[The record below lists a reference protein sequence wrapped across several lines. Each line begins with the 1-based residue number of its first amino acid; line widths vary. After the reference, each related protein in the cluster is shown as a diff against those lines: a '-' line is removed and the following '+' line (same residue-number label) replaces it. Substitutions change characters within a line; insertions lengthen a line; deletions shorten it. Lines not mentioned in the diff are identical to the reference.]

1 MTDNTFDKFVRDKL
15 RDHPSAVPTGLWE
28 KIERKKDKGPKGGF
42 FLPRTML
49 WAGLFVIVAG
59 AGIGYYLSGNNDSN
73 SNISE
78 VRENTAS
85 TNNNGNANTPAV
97 PSSANAGGQD
107 ENNGTGDNNITN
119 TNNST
124 GTGNNINSD
133 PKAVIPGAGTDH
145 DADIHRNNSDG
156 NNSDVSVKDRSR
168 QSDNVPGNKNGATIA
183 HKEGNI
189 PVTTVDRQ
197 NDRNTGAFISGRKNT
212 RKKTTGI
219 GPLLTVKPADV
230 PATTPEEN
238 RISFTAGKTAYN
250 LRSLANFGSNNYNLS
265 ELKIIG
271 IDCPP
276 RGDERRNDW
285 YLEVYGS
292 PDIVMKSVKASGN
305 TSFVSKKDSTE
316 SQQVSFT
323 GGFRI
328 SKSIGEH
335 LLVKTGLQYSQINE
349 RFDLRTENERRII
362 TVVTIRTVIGP
373 GGADSTISDTSTV
386 EQIGYRL
393 QRTYNRYRSIDIP
406 LLLSYEFGNDNLK
419 FAINTGAIFN
429 LYSWYEGNTINDSLA
444 VVSMSSKGSGVYKQ
458 NIGVGLYAGLS
469 VIKPISKKFD
479 VFLEPY
485 FRYNFSNMSRSA
497 GYSQRFNAMGIN
509 LGIRYKLKGRQRS
522 VLN

>member
-15 RDHPSAVPTGLWE
+15 RDHPSAVPPGLWE
-28 KIERKKDKGPKGGF
+28 KIERKKDKDPKGGF
-42 FLPRTML
+42 FLPRIAL

-59 AGIGYYLSGNNDSN
+59 AGIGYFVSRSNDSN
-73 SNISE
+73 SNIPG
-78 VRENTAS
+78 VTGKTAIA
-85 TNNNGNANTPAV
+85 NNGGNANSPAV

-107 ENNGTGDNNITN
+107 EKNEINNNNTIN
-119 TNNST
+119 TTNST
-124 GTGNNINSD
+124 GPDNNINSNR
-133 PKAVIPGAGTDH
+133 VIPGAGTDGNTAVNRSTSG
-145 DADIHRNNSDG
+145 DNNSI
-156 NNSDVSVKDRSR
+156 DVDRSR
-168 QSDNVPGNKNGATIA
+168 QPHNASGNKSGATIA
-183 HKEGNI
+183 HQQADVPG
-189 PVTTVDRQ
+189 TTIDRQ
-197 NDRNTGAFISGRKNT
+197 NDHNNGAFIAGRKNT
-212 RKKTTGI
+212 RKKNTAI
-219 GPLLTVKPADV
+219 DPLLTVKPADV
-230 PATTPEEN
+230 PAITPVEN
-238 RISFTAGKTAYN
+238 RISFTTGKTAYN
-250 LRSLANFGSNNYNLS
+250 LRSLARFGSNNYNLS
-265 ELKIIG
+265 ELKIVG

-305 TSFVSKKDSTE
+305 TTLVSKKDSIE

-362 TVVTIRTVIGP
+362 TVVTIRMVIGAS
-373 GGADSTISDTSTV
+373 GADSTISDTSTV

-419 FAINTGAIFN
+419 FAVNTGAIIN

-469 VIKPISKKFD
+469 VIKPVSKKFD

-485 FRYNFSNMSRSA
+485 FRYNLSNMSGSA